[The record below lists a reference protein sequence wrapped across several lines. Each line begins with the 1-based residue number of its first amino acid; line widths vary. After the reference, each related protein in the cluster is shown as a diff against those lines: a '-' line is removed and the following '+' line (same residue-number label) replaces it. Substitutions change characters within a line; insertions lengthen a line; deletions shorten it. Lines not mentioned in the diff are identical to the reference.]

1 MLAALHRT
9 PPILISTTL
18 AVGLLAYWLT
28 GTAIGMLPPLGALF
42 FYARGH
48 LLQLLWAGLLVALA
62 GATSTALLY
71 PGALREA
78 ALSVGA
84 FVAVAACIGAL
95 IARDPTR
102 RGAGVEA
109 VQRQASGHPGGFGA
123 IPGDLSESAVHPDD
137 RPAIAQA
144 AAYAFWTG
152 VPQVTGYRLRQP
164 DGSYRWTELRAE
176 PGYGVSVDVDAM
188 VSRPGDRWTV
198 AETFGTT
205 IEAVKAAKVIE
216 SLHGKA
222 WAFDAMGKFTY
233 VTPAAQVAIDMALED
248 LNRRLGEREFI
259 DGGEAGWMRGVHPE
273 DVDRAASTL
282 RHCLKTGEPW
292 NIEYRMLR
300 ATGQYVWHRIS
311 ARPTRDDEG
320 AITGWFGTSIDIDV
334 YKKTESALRARE
346 QHLEQLIDTVPA
358 MIWSMTGEGRPAYLN
373 KRITEVTG
381 STLDTVTAPDGALSL
396 KKMIHPDFLEF
407 AEQAFAKSVTTGAP
421 YNIKYLQHRADGTY
435 RWTETRAEALRD
447 ETGKIVRWYGV
458 SVDIHDLIT
467 TQTELHFRKQELTR
481 LVDLVPSHIW
491 RLTPAGA
498 PNFFNRR
505 FIDFLGLEEDGLE
518 TLQPD
523 QFATALNAAIHPDDS
538 VRLWAELKQ
547 CLLTGHPFSMRY
559 RLRRHDGVYRWM
571 DGRAEPLRDEGGT
584 IIQWHGLS
592 HDIDDQLRVEEAL
605 RESER
610 SLRQLVETLPALIY
624 CAAPNGEP
632 IYRSEKL
639 REFLGFG
646 LGDKDEEGRTRLAG
660 TLDAII
666 HPDDLP
672 DVKEKYAVS
681 LATGE
686 PYAMKHR
693 LRRADGAYRW
703 VETRTAAMRNVEG
716 EIVQWNGICF
726 EIEDQVRAQEALT
739 LTQER
744 LARAAQAASLAELSA
759 SIAHEVNQPLAAVVA
774 NSHACQRWLT
784 SDPPNLE
791 RAQKTVERIIRDAN
805 SAADVVGR
813 VRALFRQ
820 TVQAR
825 NPCQLDAI
833 LHEARDLMTEEA
845 TRRRFRIEVEVE
857 AGLPSLE
864 LDRIQIQQV
873 LVNLIRN
880 GMEAMEPAQRGTLR
894 IRSLRAGDLVRTE
907 VRDTGGGMGS
917 PEKVFEPFFSTK
929 PNGMG
934 MGLAISRTIIETHG
948 GRLWAENNQDGG
960 ATFVFTVD
968 DDEALREAL
977 GELLAANGVRSTPFS
992 SAGDYIGSSKPDLP
1006 ACLILDVELPD
1017 INGLELQGQIAQADH
1032 PPIVFITGHGD
1043 IPSSVR
1049 AIKHGAVDF
1058 LTKPFSDT
1066 TLLAAIRTAIAQ
1078 DRENRAKRAELSL
1091 LQQRYH
1097 ELSPREREVL
1107 PLVVSGLLNKQAAA
1121 ELGISE
1127 VTLQI
1132 HRRNVMQKMAA
1143 SSLADLV
1150 RIAERLGV
1158 PIQHSR
1164 RMGGG

>member
-1 MLAALHRT
+1 MIAALHRT
-9 PPILISTTL
+9 PSVTIPTTL
-18 AVGLLAYWLT
+18 ALGLLASWLA
-28 GTAIGMLPPLGALF
+28 GTPIGILAPFGALF
-42 FYARGH
+42 LHARGY
-48 LLQLLWAGLLVALA
+48 LLQSLWAGLLVAFA
-62 GATSTALLY
+62 AAIVAALLY
-71 PGALREA
+71 PGAVRETALSIA
-78 ALSVGA
+78 ALVL
-84 FVAVAACIGAL
+84 VAACIGAL
-95 IARDPTR
+95 IARDPT
-102 RGAGVEA
+102 GHSNPAGPA
-109 VQRQASGHPGGFGA
+109 RRQAPGHPGAFGA
-123 IPGDLSESAVHPDD
+123 VPGEAADSAIHPDD

-152 VPQVTGYRLRQP
+152 VPQVMSYRLRQP
-164 DGSYRWTELRAE
+164 DGSYCWTELRAE

-198 AETFGTT
+198 AESLGETAQ
-205 IEAVKAAKVIE
+205 AVAAAKVIE

-233 VTPAAQVAIDMALED
+233 VTPAAQIAIDMALED
-248 LNRRLGEREFI
+248 LNRRLDEREFI
-259 DGGEAGWMRGVHPE
+259 DGGEVGWMRGVHPD
-273 DVDRAASTL
+273 DVDGAASTL

-311 ARPTRDDEG
+311 ARPTRDGEG
-320 AITGWFGTSIDIDV
+320 RITGWFGTSIDIDV
-334 YKKTESALRARE
+334 YKKTEAALRGRE
-346 QHLEQLIDTVPA
+346 QQLELLIDTVPA
-358 MIWSMTGEGRPAYLN
+358 MIWSMTADGHPAYLN
-373 KRITEVTG
+373 KRIMEVTG
-381 STLDTVTAPDGALSL
+381 ATLDTVTAADGSLSL
-396 KKMIHPDFLEF
+396 KKMIHPNFLDL
-407 AEQAFAKSVTTGAP
+407 AEKTFAKSVTTGTP

-447 ETGKIVRWYGV
+447 ETGKVLRWYGV

-467 TQTELHFRKQELTR
+467 TQTELNFRKQELTR

-491 RLTPAGA
+491 RLTPSGE
-498 PNFFNRR
+498 PNFYNRR
-505 FIDFLGLEEDGLE
+505 FIDFLGLDEAGLE
-518 TLQPD
+518 TP
-523 QFATALNAAIHPDDS
+523 ATEQYAAALKAAIHPEDAD
-538 VRLWAELKQ
+538 RLWAELKH
-547 CLLTGHPFSMRY
+547 CLLSGQPFAMRY

-571 DGRAEPLRDEGGT
+571 DGRAEPLRDEDGS
-584 IIQWHGLS
+584 IIQWYGLS

-646 LGDKDEEGRTRLAG
+646 LGDKDEDGRTRLTG
-660 TLDAII
+660 TLEAII

-672 DVKEKYAVS
+672 DVREKYGRS
-681 LATGE
+681 LATGSS
-686 PYAMKHR
+686 YAMKHR
-693 LRRADGAYRW
+693 LRRADGEYRW

-739 LTQER
+739 LAQER

-820 TVQAR
+820 TAQAR
-825 NPCQLDAI
+825 NPCQLDTI

-845 TRRRFRIEVEVE
+845 TRRRMRIEVDVE
-857 AGLPSLE
+857 AGLPPLE
-864 LDRIQIQQV
+864 LDQIQIQQV

-880 GMEAMEPAQRGTLR
+880 GMEAMEPSQRRVLR
-894 IRSLRAGDLVRTE
+894 IQSRRVRDLVRTE
-907 VRDTGGGMGS
+907 VRDTGQGLGA

-948 GRLWAENNQDGG
+948 GRLWAENNQDDG
-960 ATFVFTVD
+960 ATFIFTLPV
-968 DDEALREAL
+968 EA
-977 GELLAANGVRSTPFS
+977 T
-992 SAGDYIGSSKPDLP
+992 
-1006 ACLILDVELPD
+1006 
-1017 INGLELQGQIAQADH
+1017 ADH
-1032 PPIVFITGHGD
+1032 
-1043 IPSSVR
+1043 
-1049 AIKHGAVDF
+1049 
-1058 LTKPFSDT
+1058 
-1066 TLLAAIRTAIAQ
+1066 
-1078 DRENRAKRAELSL
+1078 DR
-1091 LQQRYH
+1091 
-1097 ELSPREREVL
+1097 
-1107 PLVVSGLLNKQAAA
+1107 
-1121 ELGISE
+1121 
-1127 VTLQI
+1127 
-1132 HRRNVMQKMAA
+1132 
-1143 SSLADLV
+1143 
-1150 RIAERLGV
+1150 
-1158 PIQHSR
+1158 
-1164 RMGGG
+1164 

>member
-1 MLAALHRT
+1 MITALRRT
-9 PPILISTTL
+9 PPALMIVTL
-18 AVGLLAYWLT
+18 AVGLAACWST
-28 GTAIGMLPPLGALF
+28 GTFFGVLAPLGALF
-42 FYARGH
+42 FYARGYW
-48 LLQLLWAGLLVALA
+48 LLTLWIGLLIAFAVSIIA
-62 GATSTALLY
+62 ALLY
-71 PGALREA
+71 PGSIREA
-78 ALSVGA
+78 ALSFGA
-84 FVAVAACIGAL
+84 LAAVAACIGL
-95 IARDPTR
+95 LLVPDPFHRSNRLATPR
-102 RGAGVEA
+102 RPG
-109 VQRQASGHPGGFGA
+109 SGQPEGLGPAPAPGA
-123 IPGDLSESAVHPDD
+123 IHPDD
-137 RPAIAQA
+137 RAAIAHA

-164 DGSYRWTELRAE
+164 DGSYHWTELRAE

-188 VSRPGDRWTV
+188 ISRPDDRWTV
-198 AETFGTT
+198 AESLGTT
-205 IEAVKAAKVIE
+205 MEAVKAAKVIE

-259 DGGEAGWMRGVHPE
+259 DGGEAGWMRGVHPD
-273 DVDRAASTL
+273 DVDTAASTL
-282 RHCLKTGEPW
+282 RHCLRTGEPW

-300 ATGQYVWHRIS
+300 TTGQYVWHRIS
-311 ARPTRDDEG
+311 ARPTRDDDG
-320 AITGWFGTSIDIDV
+320 HITGWFGTSIDIDV
-334 YKKTESALRARE
+334 YKKTEAALRARE

-358 MIWSMTGEGRPAYLN
+358 MIWSMTEEGHPAYLN
-373 KRITEVTG
+373 KRMMEVTG
-381 STLDTVTAPDGALSL
+381 ATLETVMAPDGSL
-396 KKMIHPDFLEF
+396 TLKRMIHPDFLEQAERTF
-407 AEQAFAKSVTTGAP
+407 ARSVATGAP
-421 YNIKYLQHRADGTY
+421 YAIKYLQHRADGTY

-447 ETGKIVRWYGV
+447 EAGQIVRWYGV

-467 TQTELHFRKQELTR
+467 TQTELHLRKQELTR
-481 LVDLVPSHIW
+481 LVDLVPSFLW
-491 RLTPAGA
+491 RLTPDGA

-505 FIDFLGLEEDGLE
+505 FIDFLGLDEGSLE
-518 TLQPD
+518 QP
-523 QFATALNAAIHPDDS
+523 QTEQYAAALKAAVHPDDAAR
-538 VRLWAELKQ
+538 VWAGLKA
-547 CLLTGHPFSMRY
+547 CLSSGRPFAMRY

-571 DGRAEPLRDEGGT
+571 DGRAEPLLDEDGS

-592 HDIDDQLRVEEAL
+592 HDVDDQLRVEEAL

-646 LGDKDEEGRTRLAG
+646 LGDKDEEGKTRLTG

-672 DVKEKYAVS
+672 DVKERYAHS
-681 LATGE
+681 LATGS

-703 VETRTAAMRNVEG
+703 VETRTAAMRNAEG

-820 TVQAR
+820 TVEAR
-825 NPCQLDAI
+825 NLWQLDTI
-833 LHEARDLMTEEA
+833 LHEARDLMLEEA
-845 TRRRFRIEVEVE
+845 TRRRIRIEVDVE
-857 AGLPSLE
+857 PGLPPLA

-880 GMEAMEPAQRGTLR
+880 GLEAMEPAQRGALH
-894 IRSLRAGDLVRTE
+894 IRSMRAGELIRTE
-907 VRDTGGGMGS
+907 VRDTGAGIS
-917 PEKVFEPFFSTK
+917 AIERVFEPFFSTK
-929 PNGMG
+929 SHGMG
-934 MGLAISRTIIETHG
+934 MGLAISRTIIESHG
-948 GRLWAENNQDGG
+948 GRLWAEDNQPSG
-960 ATFVFTVD
+960 AIFIFTLPV
-968 DDEALREAL
+968 EA
-977 GELLAANGVRSTPFS
+977 
-992 SAGDYIGSSKPDLP
+992 K
-1006 ACLILDVELPD
+1006 
-1017 INGLELQGQIAQADH
+1017 ADH
-1032 PPIVFITGHGD
+1032 
-1043 IPSSVR
+1043 
-1049 AIKHGAVDF
+1049 
-1058 LTKPFSDT
+1058 
-1066 TLLAAIRTAIAQ
+1066 
-1078 DRENRAKRAELSL
+1078 DR
-1091 LQQRYH
+1091 
-1097 ELSPREREVL
+1097 
-1107 PLVVSGLLNKQAAA
+1107 
-1121 ELGISE
+1121 
-1127 VTLQI
+1127 
-1132 HRRNVMQKMAA
+1132 
-1143 SSLADLV
+1143 
-1150 RIAERLGV
+1150 
-1158 PIQHSR
+1158 
-1164 RMGGG
+1164 

>member
-1 MLAALHRT
+1 MVSALRRT
-9 PPILISTTL
+9 PPALMIVSL
-18 AVGLLAYWLT
+18 AVGLAACWST
-28 GTAIGMLPPLGALF
+28 GTLFGVLAPLGAVFL
-42 FYARGH
+42 YARGYWI
-48 LLQLLWAGLLVALA
+48 LAVWIGLLIAFAASALA
-62 GATSTALLY
+62 ALFY
-71 PGALREA
+71 PGAIREA
-78 ALSVGA
+78 ALSLGA
-84 FVAVAACIGAL
+84 LVAVAACIGLLLVPAPL
-95 IARDPTR
+95 R
-102 RGAGVEA
+102 RGNHSA
-109 VQRQASGHPGGFGA
+109 VPRRPELGQPEGFGPVPAHGA
-123 IPGDLSESAVHPDD
+123 IHPDD
-137 RPAIAQA
+137 RAAIAHA

-164 DGSYRWTELRAE
+164 DGSYHWTELRAE

-188 VSRPGDRWTV
+188 VSRPDDRWSV
-198 AETFGTT
+198 AESLGTT
-205 IEAVKAAKVIE
+205 MEAVKAAKVLE

-222 WAFDAMGKFTY
+222 WAFDAMGRFTY

-259 DGGEAGWMRGVHPE
+259 DGGEAGWMRGVHPD
-273 DVDRAASTL
+273 DVERAASTL

-311 ARPTRDDEG
+311 ARPTRDDNG
-320 AITGWFGTSIDIDV
+320 QITGWFGTSIDIDV
-334 YKKTESALRARE
+334 YKKTEAALRARE

-358 MIWSMTGEGRPAYLN
+358 MIWSMTGAGHPVYLN
-373 KRITEVTG
+373 RRMMEVTG
-381 STLDTVTAPDGALSL
+381 ATTETVTATDGSL
-396 KKMIHPDFLEF
+396 TLKRMIHPDFLEQAERTF
-407 AEQAFAKSVTTGAP
+407 ARSVATGAP
-421 YNIKYLQHRADGTY
+421 YAIKYLQHRADGTY

-447 ETGKIVRWYGV
+447 EAGQIIRWYGV

-467 TQTELHFRKQELTR
+467 TQTELHLRKQELTR
-481 LVDLVPSHIW
+481 LVDLVPSFLW
-491 RLTPAGA
+491 RLTPTGA

-505 FIDFLGLEEDGLE
+505 FIDFLGLDEGSLE
-518 TLQPD
+518 QP
-523 QFATALNAAIHPDDS
+523 QTEQYAAALKAAVHPDDAAR
-538 VRLWAELKQ
+538 VWAGLKA
-547 CLLTGHPFSMRY
+547 CLSSGRPFAMRY

-571 DGRAEPLRDEGGT
+571 DGRAEPLLDEDGS

-592 HDIDDQLRVEEAL
+592 HDVDDQLRVEEAL

-646 LGDKDEEGRTRLAG
+646 LGDKDEEGKTRLTG

-672 DVKEKYAVS
+672 DVKERYAHS
-681 LATGE
+681 LAMGI

-703 VETRTAAMRNVEG
+703 VETRTAAMRNAEG

-820 TVQAR
+820 TVEAR
-825 NPCQLDAI
+825 SFWQLDTI
-833 LHEARDLMTEEA
+833 LREARDLMLEEA
-845 TRRRFRIEVEVE
+845 TRRRIRIEIDVEP
-857 AGLPSLE
+857 GLPPLA

-880 GMEAMEPAQRGTLR
+880 GIEAMEPTQRGALH
-894 IRSLRAGDLVRTE
+894 IRSMRTDDLIRTE
-907 VRDTGGGMGS
+907 VRDTGAGIS
-917 PEKVFEPFFSTK
+917 AIEKVFEPFFSTK
-929 PNGMG
+929 SKGMG
-934 MGLAISRTIIETHG
+934 MGLAISRTIIESHG
-948 GRLWAENNQDGG
+948 GRLWAEDNQPRG
-960 ATFVFTVD
+960 AIFIFTLPV
-968 DDEALREAL
+968 EA
-977 GELLAANGVRSTPFS
+977 
-992 SAGDYIGSSKPDLP
+992 K
-1006 ACLILDVELPD
+1006 
-1017 INGLELQGQIAQADH
+1017 ADH
-1032 PPIVFITGHGD
+1032 
-1043 IPSSVR
+1043 
-1049 AIKHGAVDF
+1049 
-1058 LTKPFSDT
+1058 
-1066 TLLAAIRTAIAQ
+1066 
-1078 DRENRAKRAELSL
+1078 DR
-1091 LQQRYH
+1091 
-1097 ELSPREREVL
+1097 
-1107 PLVVSGLLNKQAAA
+1107 
-1121 ELGISE
+1121 
-1127 VTLQI
+1127 
-1132 HRRNVMQKMAA
+1132 
-1143 SSLADLV
+1143 
-1150 RIAERLGV
+1150 
-1158 PIQHSR
+1158 
-1164 RMGGG
+1164 

>member
-1 MLAALHRT
+1 MIAALHRT
-9 PPILISTTL
+9 PSALIVGTL
-18 AVGLLAYWLT
+18 ALGLSACWLT
-28 GTAIGMLPPLGALF
+28 GTPFGLLAPLGAVFLH
-42 FYARGH
+42 ARGY
-48 LLQLLWAGLLVALA
+48 LLVSLWAALLTAFA
-62 GATSTALLY
+62 GATVAALLY
-71 PGALREA
+71 PGAIREA
-78 ALSVGA
+78 ALSLGA
-84 FVAVAACIGAL
+84 FLLVAACIGAL
-95 IARDPTR
+95 VFPEPTSRSARIGT
-102 RGAGVEA
+102 AL
-109 VQRQASGHPGGFGA
+109 RQAPGRPDGIGA
-123 IPGDLSESAVHPDD
+123 APGESIESAVHPED
-137 RPAIAQA
+137 RAAIAQA

-152 VPQVTGYRLRQP
+152 VPQVTSYRLRQL

-176 PGYGVSVDVDAM
+176 PGYGVSVNVDAM
-188 VSRPGDRWTV
+188 VSRPGDRWTI
-198 AETFGTT
+198 AQSLGETVD
-205 IEAVKAAKVIE
+205 AVSAAKVIE

-233 VTPAAQVAIDMALED
+233 VTPAAQIAIDMALED

-300 ATGQYVWHRIS
+300 ATGHYVWHRIS
-311 ARPTRDDEG
+311 ARPTRDGEG
-320 AITGWFGTSIDIDV
+320 RITGWFGTSIDIDV
-334 YKKTESALRARE
+334 YKKTEAALRERE
-346 QHLEQLIDTVPA
+346 QHLAQLIDTVPA
-358 MIWSMTGEGRPAYLN
+358 MIWSMTAEGRPAYLN
-373 KRITEVTG
+373 KRMMEVTG
-381 STLDTVTAPDGALSL
+381 ATLETVTAPDGALSL
-396 KKMIHPDFLEF
+396 RKMIHPNFLEL
-407 AEQAFAKSVTTGAP
+407 AEQTFIKSVTTGTP
-421 YNIKYLQHRADGTY
+421 YNIKYLQHRADGSY

-447 ETGKIVRWYGV
+447 DAGKIVRWYGV

-481 LVDLVPSHIW
+481 LVDLVPSFLW
-491 RLTPAGA
+491 RLTPAGE

-505 FIDFLGLEEDGLE
+505 FLDFLGLDEGGLE
-518 TLQPD
+518 QP
-523 QFATALNAAIHPDDS
+523 QTEPYAAALKAAIHPDDAE
-538 VRLWAELKQ
+538 RLWAELKQ
-547 CLLTGHPFSMRY
+547 CLLCGQPFSMRY

-571 DGRAEPLRDEGGT
+571 DGRAEPLRDEGGS

-660 TLDAII
+660 TLETII

-672 DVKEKYAVS
+672 DVKEKYGFS
-681 LATGE
+681 LATGSS
-686 PYAMKHR
+686 YAMKHR

-739 LTQER
+739 FTQER

-805 SAADVVGR
+805 SASDVVGR

-820 TVQAR
+820 TGEAR
-825 NPCQLDAI
+825 NPCQLGTI
-833 LHEARDLMTEEA
+833 LEEARGLMTEEA
-845 TRRRFRIEVEVE
+845 ARRRIRIEIDVE
-857 AGLPSLE
+857 AGLPPLD
-864 LDRIQIQQV
+864 LDRVQIQQV

-880 GMEAMEPAQRGTLR
+880 GLEAMEPAQRGVLR
-894 IRSLRAGDLVRTE
+894 IRCLRADDLIRTE
-907 VRDTGGGMGS
+907 VRDTGEGIGA

-948 GRLWAENNQDGG
+948 GRLWAENNQPGG
-960 ATFVFTVD
+960 ATFIFT
-968 DDEALREAL
+968 
-977 GELLAANGVRSTPFS
+977 
-992 SAGDYIGSSKPDLP
+992 LP
-1006 ACLILDVELPD
+1006 VETK
-1017 INGLELQGQIAQADH
+1017 ADH
-1032 PPIVFITGHGD
+1032 
-1043 IPSSVR
+1043 
-1049 AIKHGAVDF
+1049 
-1058 LTKPFSDT
+1058 
-1066 TLLAAIRTAIAQ
+1066 
-1078 DRENRAKRAELSL
+1078 DR
-1091 LQQRYH
+1091 
-1097 ELSPREREVL
+1097 
-1107 PLVVSGLLNKQAAA
+1107 
-1121 ELGISE
+1121 
-1127 VTLQI
+1127 
-1132 HRRNVMQKMAA
+1132 
-1143 SSLADLV
+1143 
-1150 RIAERLGV
+1150 
-1158 PIQHSR
+1158 
-1164 RMGGG
+1164 

>member
-1 MLAALHRT
+1 MIAALRRT
-9 PPILISTTL
+9 PPALMVVTL
-18 AVGLLAYWLT
+18 TVGLAACWSTGALFGVLA
-28 GTAIGMLPPLGALF
+28 PLGALF
-42 FYARGH
+42 LYARGYW
-48 LLQLLWAGLLVALA
+48 LRSLWIGLTIAFAASVV
-62 GATSTALLY
+62 TALLY
-71 PGALREA
+71 PGTVREA
-78 ALSVGA
+78 ALSLGA
-84 FVAVAACIGAL
+84 VAAVAACIGL
-95 IARDPTR
+95 LFSPEHFR
-102 RGAGVEA
+102 RSNRLAAAWRHESRPSEGLGPAA
-109 VQRQASGHPGGFGA
+109 AQGA
-123 IPGDLSESAVHPDD
+123 IHPDD
-137 RPAIAQA
+137 RAAIAHA

-164 DGSYRWTELRAE
+164 DGSYHWTELRAE

-188 VSRPGDRWTV
+188 VSRPDDRWTL
-198 AETFGTT
+198 AESLGTT
-205 IEAVKAAKVIE
+205 VEAVKAAKVIE

-222 WAFDAMGKFTY
+222 WAFDAMGRFTY

-259 DGGEAGWMRGVHPE
+259 DGGEAGWMRGVHPD

-282 RHCLKTGEPW
+282 RHCLRTGEPW

-320 AITGWFGTSIDIDV
+320 RITGWFGTSIDIDV
-334 YKKTESALRARE
+334 YKKTEAALRARE

-358 MIWSMTGEGRPAYLN
+358 MIWSMTGAGHPVYLN
-373 KRITEVTG
+373 RRMMEVTG
-381 STLDTVTAPDGALSL
+381 ATTETVTAPDGSLTL
-396 KKMIHPDFLEF
+396 KKMIHPDFLEQAERTF
-407 AEQAFAKSVTTGAP
+407 ARSVATGAP
-421 YNIKYLQHRADGTY
+421 YAIKYLQHRADGTY

-447 ETGKIVRWYGV
+447 EAGQIIRWYGV

-467 TQTELHFRKQELTR
+467 TQTELHLRKQELTR
-481 LVDLVPSHIW
+481 LVDLVPSFLW
-491 RLTPAGA
+491 RLTPDGA

-505 FIDFLGLEEDGLE
+505 FIDFLGLDEGSLE
-518 TLQPD
+518 QP
-523 QFATALNAAIHPDDS
+523 QTEQYAAALKAAVHPDDAAR
-538 VRLWAELKQ
+538 VWAGLKA
-547 CLLTGHPFSMRY
+547 CLSSGRPFAMRY

-571 DGRAEPLRDEGGT
+571 DGRAEPLLDEDGS

-592 HDIDDQLRVEEAL
+592 HDVDDQLRVEEAL

-646 LGDKDEEGRTRLAG
+646 LADKDEEGKTRLTG

-672 DVKEKYAVS
+672 DVKERYAHS
-681 LATGE
+681 LATGT

-703 VETRTAAMRNVEG
+703 VETRTAAMRNGEG

-820 TVQAR
+820 TVEVR
-825 NPCQLDAI
+825 SLWQLDTI
-833 LHEARDLMTEEA
+833 LHEARDVMLEEA
-845 TRRRFRIEVEVE
+845 TRRRIRMEIDVEP
-857 AGLPSLE
+857 GLPPLA

-880 GMEAMEPAQRGTLR
+880 GLEAMEPAQRGALH
-894 IRSLRAGDLVRTE
+894 IRSMRDGDLIRTE
-907 VRDTGGGMGS
+907 VRDTGAGIS
-917 PEKVFEPFFSTK
+917 APEKVFEPFFSTK
-929 PNGMG
+929 SHGMG

-948 GRLWAENNQDGG
+948 GRLWAEDNQPSG
-960 ATFVFTVD
+960 AAFIFT
-968 DDEALREAL
+968 
-977 GELLAANGVRSTPFS
+977 
-992 SAGDYIGSSKPDLP
+992 LP
-1006 ACLILDVELPD
+1006 AE
-1017 INGLELQGQIAQADH
+1017 AKADH
-1032 PPIVFITGHGD
+1032 
-1043 IPSSVR
+1043 
-1049 AIKHGAVDF
+1049 
-1058 LTKPFSDT
+1058 
-1066 TLLAAIRTAIAQ
+1066 
-1078 DRENRAKRAELSL
+1078 
-1091 LQQRYH
+1091 
-1097 ELSPREREVL
+1097 ER
-1107 PLVVSGLLNKQAAA
+1107 
-1121 ELGISE
+1121 
-1127 VTLQI
+1127 
-1132 HRRNVMQKMAA
+1132 
-1143 SSLADLV
+1143 
-1150 RIAERLGV
+1150 
-1158 PIQHSR
+1158 
-1164 RMGGG
+1164 

>member
-1 MLAALHRT
+1 M
-9 PPILISTTL
+9 IVTL
-18 AVGLLAYWLT
+18 AVGLAACWSTGALFGILA
-28 GTAIGMLPPLGALF
+28 PLGALF
-42 FYARGH
+42 LYARGYW
-48 LLQLLWAGLLVALA
+48 LRSLWIGLVIAFAASALA
-62 GATSTALLY
+62 ALFY
-71 PGALREA
+71 PGAIREA
-78 ALSVGA
+78 ALSLGA
-84 FVAVAACIGAL
+84 LVAVAACIGLLLVPAPL
-95 IARDPTR
+95 R
-102 RGAGVEA
+102 RGNHSA
-109 VQRQASGHPGGFGA
+109 VPRRPEPGQPEGFGPAPAHGA
-123 IPGDLSESAVHPDD
+123 IHPDD
-137 RPAIAQA
+137 RAAIAHA

-164 DGSYRWTELRAE
+164 DGSYHWTELRAE

-188 VSRPGDRWTV
+188 ISRPDDRWTV
-198 AETFGTT
+198 AESLGATV
-205 IEAVKAAKVIE
+205 EAVKAAKVIE

-259 DGGEAGWMRGVHPE
+259 DGGEAGWMRGVHPD

-282 RHCLKTGEPW
+282 RHCLRTGEPW

-311 ARPTRDDEG
+311 ARPTRDDDG
-320 AITGWFGTSIDIDV
+320 HITGWFGTSIDIDV
-334 YKKTESALRARE
+334 YKKTEAALRARE

-358 MIWSMTGEGRPAYLN
+358 MIWSMTGAGHPVYLN
-373 KRITEVTG
+373 RRMMEVTG
-381 STLDTVTAPDGALSL
+381 ATTETVTAPDGSL
-396 KKMIHPDFLEF
+396 TLKRMIHPDFLEMAERTF
-407 AEQAFAKSVTTGAP
+407 ARSVATGGP
-421 YNIKYLQHRADGTY
+421 YAIKYLQHRADGTY

-447 ETGKIVRWYGV
+447 EAGQIIRWYGV

-467 TQTELHFRKQELTR
+467 TQTELHLRKQELTR
-481 LVDLVPSHIW
+481 LVDLVPSFLW
-491 RLTPAGA
+491 RLTPDGA

-505 FIDFLGLEEDGLE
+505 FIDFLGLDEGSLE
-518 TLQPD
+518 QP
-523 QFATALNAAIHPDDS
+523 QTEQYAAALKAAVHPDDAAR
-538 VRLWAELKQ
+538 VWAGLKD
-547 CLLTGHPFSMRY
+547 CLSSGRPFAMRY

-571 DGRAEPLRDEGGT
+571 DGRAEPLLDEDGS

-592 HDIDDQLRVEEAL
+592 HDVDDQLRVEEAL

-646 LGDKDEEGRTRLAG
+646 LGDKDEEGKTRLTG

-672 DVKEKYAVS
+672 DVKERYAHS
-681 LATGE
+681 LATGT

-693 LRRADGAYRW
+693 LRRADGDYRW
-703 VETRTAAMRNVEG
+703 VETRTAAMRNAEG
-716 EIVQWNGICF
+716 EIIQWNGICF

-820 TVQAR
+820 TVETR
-825 NPCQLDAI
+825 SFWQLDTI
-833 LHEARDLMTEEA
+833 LHEARDLMLEEA
-845 TRRRFRIEVEVE
+845 TRRRIRIEVDVE
-857 AGLPSLE
+857 PGLPPLA

-880 GMEAMEPAQRGTLR
+880 GLEAMEPTQRGALH
-894 IRSLRAGDLVRTE
+894 IRSMRDGDLIRTE
-907 VRDTGGGMGS
+907 VRDTGAGIS
-917 PEKVFEPFFSTK
+917 APEKVFEPFFSTK
-929 PNGMG
+929 SNGMG
-934 MGLAISRTIIETHG
+934 MGLAISRTIIESHG
-948 GRLWAENNQDGG
+948 GRLWAEDNQPSG
-960 ATFVFTVD
+960 ATFIFT
-968 DDEALREAL
+968 
-977 GELLAANGVRSTPFS
+977 
-992 SAGDYIGSSKPDLP
+992 LP
-1006 ACLILDVELPD
+1006 AE
-1017 INGLELQGQIAQADH
+1017 AKADH
-1032 PPIVFITGHGD
+1032 
-1043 IPSSVR
+1043 
-1049 AIKHGAVDF
+1049 
-1058 LTKPFSDT
+1058 
-1066 TLLAAIRTAIAQ
+1066 
-1078 DRENRAKRAELSL
+1078 DR
-1091 LQQRYH
+1091 
-1097 ELSPREREVL
+1097 
-1107 PLVVSGLLNKQAAA
+1107 
-1121 ELGISE
+1121 
-1127 VTLQI
+1127 
-1132 HRRNVMQKMAA
+1132 
-1143 SSLADLV
+1143 
-1150 RIAERLGV
+1150 
-1158 PIQHSR
+1158 
-1164 RMGGG
+1164 

>member
-1 MLAALHRT
+1 MVAALRRT
-9 PPILISTTL
+9 PPALMIVSL
-18 AVGLLAYWLT
+18 AVGLAACWST
-28 GTAIGMLPPLGALF
+28 GTLFGVLAPLGAVFL
-42 FYARGH
+42 YARGYW
-48 LLQLLWAGLLVALA
+48 LLAAWIGLLIAFAASALA
-62 GATSTALLY
+62 ALFY
-71 PGALREA
+71 PGAIREA
-78 ALSVGA
+78 ALSLGA
-84 FVAVAACIGAL
+84 LVAVAACIGLLL
-95 IARDPTR
+95 IPAPLR
-102 RGAGVEA
+102 RGNHSA
-109 VQRQASGHPGGFGA
+109 VPRRPEPGQPEGLGPVPAHGA
-123 IPGDLSESAVHPDD
+123 IHPDD
-137 RPAIAQA
+137 RAAIAHA

-164 DGSYRWTELRAE
+164 DGSYHWTELRAE

-188 VSRPGDRWTV
+188 VSRPDDRWTV
-198 AETFGTT
+198 AESLGTT
-205 IEAVKAAKVIE
+205 MEAVRAAKVIE

-222 WAFDAMGKFTY
+222 WAFDAIGRFTY
-233 VTPAAQVAIDMALED
+233 VTPAAQIAIDMALDD

-259 DGGEAGWMRGVHPE
+259 DGGEAGWMRGVHPD

-311 ARPTRDDEG
+311 ARPTRDDNG
-320 AITGWFGTSIDIDV
+320 QITGWFGTSIDIDV
-334 YKKTESALRARE
+334 YKKTEAALRARE

-358 MIWSMTGEGRPAYLN
+358 MIWSMTGAGHPVYLN
-373 KRITEVTG
+373 RRMMEVTG
-381 STLDTVTAPDGALSL
+381 ATTETVTAPDGSL
-396 KKMIHPDFLEF
+396 TLKRMIHPDFLEQAERTF
-407 AEQAFAKSVTTGAP
+407 ARSVATGAP
-421 YNIKYLQHRADGTY
+421 YAIKYLQRRADGTY

-447 ETGKIVRWYGV
+447 EAGQIIRWYGV

-467 TQTELHFRKQELTR
+467 TQTELHLRKQELTR
-481 LVDLVPSHIW
+481 LVDLVPSFLW
-491 RLTPAGA
+491 RLTPDGA

-505 FIDFLGLEEDGLE
+505 FIDFLGLDEGSLE
-518 TLQPD
+518 QP
-523 QFATALNAAIHPDDS
+523 QTEQYAAALKAAVHPDDADR
-538 VRLWAELKQ
+538 VWAGLKA
-547 CLLTGHPFSMRY
+547 CLSSGRPFAMRY

-571 DGRAEPLRDEGGT
+571 DGRAEPLQDEDGS

-646 LGDKDEEGRTRLAG
+646 LADKDEEGTTRLTG

-672 DVKEKYAVS
+672 DVKERYAHS
-681 LATGE
+681 LATGS

-703 VETRTAAMRNVEG
+703 VETRTAAMRNAEG
-716 EIVQWNGICF
+716 EIIQWNGICF

-820 TVQAR
+820 TVEAR
-825 NPCQLDAI
+825 NLWQLDTI
-833 LHEARDLMTEEA
+833 LHEARDLMLEEA
-845 TRRRFRIEVEVE
+845 TRRRIRIEVDVE
-857 AGLPSLE
+857 PGLPPLA

-880 GMEAMEPAQRGTLR
+880 GLEAMEPAQRGALH
-894 IRSLRAGDLVRTE
+894 IRSMRAGELIRTE
-907 VRDTGGGMGS
+907 VRDTGAGIS
-917 PEKVFEPFFSTK
+917 AIEKVFEPFFSTK
-929 PNGMG
+929 SHGMG
-934 MGLAISRTIIETHG
+934 MGLAISRTIIESHG
-948 GRLWAENNQDGG
+948 GRLWAEDNQPSG
-960 ATFVFTVD
+960 AIFIFTLPV
-968 DDEALREAL
+968 EA
-977 GELLAANGVRSTPFS
+977 
-992 SAGDYIGSSKPDLP
+992 K
-1006 ACLILDVELPD
+1006 
-1017 INGLELQGQIAQADH
+1017 ADH
-1032 PPIVFITGHGD
+1032 
-1043 IPSSVR
+1043 
-1049 AIKHGAVDF
+1049 
-1058 LTKPFSDT
+1058 
-1066 TLLAAIRTAIAQ
+1066 
-1078 DRENRAKRAELSL
+1078 DR
-1091 LQQRYH
+1091 
-1097 ELSPREREVL
+1097 
-1107 PLVVSGLLNKQAAA
+1107 
-1121 ELGISE
+1121 
-1127 VTLQI
+1127 
-1132 HRRNVMQKMAA
+1132 
-1143 SSLADLV
+1143 
-1150 RIAERLGV
+1150 
-1158 PIQHSR
+1158 
-1164 RMGGG
+1164 

>member
-1 MLAALHRT
+1 MVV
-9 PPILISTTL
+9 TL
-18 AVGLLAYWLT
+18 AVGLAACWSTGALFGLLA
-28 GTAIGMLPPLGALF
+28 PLGALF
-42 FYARGH
+42 LYARGYW
-48 LLQLLWAGLLVALA
+48 LLTVWIGLLIAFSA
-62 GATSTALLY
+62 SIIAALLY
-71 PGALREA
+71 PGSIREA
-78 ALSVGA
+78 ALSLGA
-84 FVAVAACIGAL
+84 LAAVAACIGLLLVPDPLRRSNRLAAL
-95 IARDPTR
+95 R
-102 RGAGVEA
+102 RPES
-109 VQRQASGHPGGFGA
+109 RQPGGLGPA
-123 IPGDLSESAVHPDD
+123 SAQGTIHPDD
-137 RPAIAQA
+137 RAAIAHA

-164 DGSYRWTELRAE
+164 DGSYHWTELRAE

-188 VSRPGDRWTV
+188 ISRPDDRWTV
-198 AETFGTT
+198 AESLGTT
-205 IEAVKAAKVIE
+205 VEAVKAAKVIE

-222 WAFDAMGKFTY
+222 WAFDAMGRFTY

-248 LNRRLGEREFI
+248 LNRRLGDREFI
-259 DGGEAGWMRGVHPE
+259 DGGEAGWMRGVHPD

-282 RHCLKTGEPW
+282 RHCLRTGEPW

-311 ARPTRDDEG
+311 ARPTRDDG
-320 AITGWFGTSIDIDV
+320 GHITGWFGTSIDIDV
-334 YKKTESALRARE
+334 YKKTEAALRARE

-358 MIWSMTGEGRPAYLN
+358 MIWSMTEEGHPAYLN
-373 KRITEVTG
+373 KRMMEVTG
-381 STLDTVTAPDGALSL
+381 ATLETVMAPDGSL
-396 KKMIHPDFLEF
+396 TLKRMIHPDFLEMAERTF
-407 AEQAFAKSVTTGAP
+407 AGSVATGAP
-421 YNIKYLQHRADGTY
+421 YTIKYLQHRADGTY

-447 ETGKIVRWYGV
+447 EAGQIIRWYGV

-467 TQTELHFRKQELTR
+467 TQTELNLRKQELTR
-481 LVDLVPSHIW
+481 LVDLVPSFLW
-491 RLTPAGA
+491 RLTPDGA

-505 FIDFLGLEEDGLE
+505 FIDFLGLDEGSLDHPQTE
-518 TLQPD
+518 QY
-523 QFATALNAAIHPDDS
+523 AAALKAAVHPDDAAR
-538 VRLWAELKQ
+538 VWAGLKD
-547 CLLTGHPFSMRY
+547 CLGSGRPFAMRY

-571 DGRAEPLRDEGGT
+571 DGRAEPLLDEDGS

-646 LGDKDEEGRTRLAG
+646 LGDKDEEGKTRLTG
-660 TLDAII
+660 TLGAII

-672 DVKEKYAVS
+672 DVKERYAHS
-681 LATGE
+681 LATGT

-703 VETRTAAMRNVEG
+703 VETRTAAMRNAEG

-820 TVQAR
+820 TVEAR
-825 NPCQLDAI
+825 SFWQLDTI
-833 LHEARDLMTEEA
+833 LHEARDLMLEEA
-845 TRRRFRIEVEVE
+845 TRRRIRIEIDVEP
-857 AGLPSLE
+857 GLPPLA

-880 GMEAMEPAQRGTLR
+880 GIEAMEPTQRGALH
-894 IRSLRAGDLVRTE
+894 IRSMRTDDLIRTE
-907 VRDTGGGMGS
+907 VRDTGAGIS
-917 PEKVFEPFFSTK
+917 AIEKVFEPFFSTK
-929 PNGMG
+929 SNGMG
-934 MGLAISRTIIETHG
+934 MGLAISRTIIESHG
-948 GRLWAENNQDGG
+948 GRLWAEDNQPSG
-960 ATFVFTVD
+960 AIFIFT
-968 DDEALREAL
+968 
-977 GELLAANGVRSTPFS
+977 
-992 SAGDYIGSSKPDLP
+992 LP
-1006 ACLILDVELPD
+1006 AE
-1017 INGLELQGQIAQADH
+1017 AKADH
-1032 PPIVFITGHGD
+1032 
-1043 IPSSVR
+1043 
-1049 AIKHGAVDF
+1049 
-1058 LTKPFSDT
+1058 
-1066 TLLAAIRTAIAQ
+1066 
-1078 DRENRAKRAELSL
+1078 DR
-1091 LQQRYH
+1091 
-1097 ELSPREREVL
+1097 
-1107 PLVVSGLLNKQAAA
+1107 
-1121 ELGISE
+1121 
-1127 VTLQI
+1127 
-1132 HRRNVMQKMAA
+1132 
-1143 SSLADLV
+1143 
-1150 RIAERLGV
+1150 
-1158 PIQHSR
+1158 
-1164 RMGGG
+1164 